1 MNDRTRRPRLPEAE
15 STALWKAPQ
24 WGAEGPSRVA
34 FPGYGKPIAAE
45 QREAELERFIGSMAA
60 RGWTQVHRMPGAVLL
75 AQVQH
80 ADGATAVG
88 VGATGVAA
96 GAAVGGA
103 GVLGVLTGIG
113 MIFFGLVLTVTIIG
127 AIVGIPMIMAGIA
140 VFTGGTAATA
150 AGGAVGAAGMAV
162 GISGAAAHDQTL
174 RLQAWTDD
182 TGRIF
187 TKGA

>member
-1 MNDRTRRPRLPEAE
+1 
-15 STALWKAPQ
+15 
-24 WGAEGPSRVA
+24 
-34 FPGYGKPIAAE
+34 
-45 QREAELERFIGSMAA
+45 MAA
-60 RGWTQVHRMPGAVLL
+60 RGWTPVHRMPGAVLL
-75 AQVQH
+75 ARVQH

-88 VGATGVAA
+88 VGVTGV
-96 GAAVGGA
+96 
-103 GVLGVLTGIG
+103 
-113 MIFFGLVLTVTIIG
+113 
-127 AIVGIPMIMAGIA
+127 
-140 VFTGGTAATA
+140 A